1 MNKNFIRKFYLIFGF
16 VFLLYA
22 PKNLSAQTDIYAKIT
37 TGQSE
42 PLELA
47 IGDFVPVQPFITE
60 EPVLASQIKEIVKKS
75 DLSDSQVYNTLKS
88 LQSIGLVISPSR
100 GIYSIPKTQFVEK
113 LGEAYLPQ
121 LVQLIGKEMY
131 LLGKDLDKIPFV
143 ELDRRFSLLVDRW
156 EPLIDTHFRAKA
168 SFLAEHILQ
177 RAG

>member
-1 MNKNFIRKFYLIFGF
+1 MQSSGQREFTTEVMDSILGSPSSQRILR
-16 VFLLYA
+16 LLLCWNQL
-22 PKNLSAQTDIYAKIT
+22 P
-37 TGQSE
+37 
-42 PLELA
+42 
-47 IGDFVPVQPFITE
+47 
-60 EPVLASQIKEIVKKS
+60 IKEIVKKS